1 MGSAGDIRLA
11 PSTAHRAWGCDW
23 AWTLTCGGVASVDRC
38 LAGAAARGFAFATPA
53 AAAVCQARAHDRQRV
68 QSGMALTRDART
80 ALEAAGTANVRDK
93 LRYAGPGRG
102 AAVPGFASGDITRG
116 DIEDWLTGKEREEKN
131 QLRRRANLGIAIS
144 LLSMAVGL
152 AGLLVALLK

>member
-1 MGSAGDIRLA
+1 VAVSPRSIDALPAQPPEDSLLPHRL
-11 PSTAHRAWGCDW
+11 PQ
-23 AWTLTCGGVASVDRC
+23 
-38 LAGAAARGFAFATPA
+38 P
-53 AAAVCQARAHDRQRV
+53 VCQARARDQQRV

-116 DIEDWLTGKEREEKN
+116 DIEDWLTGKERKEKN
-131 QLRRRANLGIAIS
+131 ELRRRANLGIAIS
-144 LLSMAVGL
+144 LFSMAVGL